1 MRKGTSG
8 FCPGPMLFSD
18 FINDLD
24 KGMERMLSKFADDTK
39 LKGIADSSGERLK
52 IQRILI
58 ELNIVPSPIKYC
70 SVARKLSVVK
80 VQDFGT
86 RLVVAGSAKVLV
98 RRIWVF
104 WSLHSSHLQ
113 VCLEYSSSK

>member
-8 FCPGPMLFSD
+8 FCPGPVLFSD

-24 KGMERMLSKFADDTK
+24 KGIERMLSKSADDTK
-39 LKGIADSSGERLK
+39 LKGIADSSGARLK

-80 VQDFGT
+80 VQDWYETGGSWISKGT
-86 RLVVAGSAKVLV
+86 GKEYMDVLASSQQSPSRLL
-98 RRIWVF
+98 RIF
-104 WSLHSSHLQ
+104 LQ
-113 VCLEYSSSK
+113 